1 MNSKEEF
8 ELELDSRLNEFYHLK
23 VVPLEK
29 EIIRLGGKLKPENDE
44 IDLKIER
51 FLPKNPF
58 KETRKNIHYWE
69 DENSDYYKFFKSLF
83 EECLEKEWIRIN
95 IPLYSYEDTFIYWMW
110 VFGCID
116 NFKKDLNITLNLN
129 SEKIV
134 SPIGWYWQNNL
145 CVYLL
150 DYLEKKGYITS
161 SKSNVLIWQ
170 HFLTNSTIDTIAK
183 TRYQNKSKNP
193 SKSSVIDNLIFELT
207 ARLD

>member
-1 MNSKEEF
+1 MFSKEDFEF
-8 ELELDSRLNEFYHLK
+8 ELESRLNEFYHLK
-23 VVPLEK
+23 IVPLEK

-44 IDLKIER
+44 IDLEIGR
-51 FLPKNPF
+51 FLPENPF
-58 KETRKNIHYWE
+58 KEKSKNIHYWE

-95 IPLYSYEDTFIYWMW
+95 PHLYSYEDTFIYWMW
-110 VFGCID
+110 VFSCID
-116 NFKKDLNITLNLN
+116 SYKKDLNITLNLN

-134 SPIGWYWQNNL
+134 SPIYWYWQNNL

-150 DYLEKKGYITS
+150 DYLEKKGYVS
-161 SKSNVLIWQ
+161 STRSNVLIWQ

-183 TRYQNKSKNP
+183 TRYQNKLKSP
-193 SKSSVIDNLIFELT
+193 SKSSVIDDLIFELT

>member
-1 MNSKEEF
+1 MFSKEDF
-8 ELELDSRLNEFYHLK
+8 ELELESRLNEFYHLK
-23 VVPLEK
+23 IVPLEK

-44 IDLKIER
+44 IDLEIGR

-58 KETRKNIHYWE
+58 KEKIKNIHYWE
-69 DENSDYYKFFKSLF
+69 DKNSDYYRFFKSLF
-83 EECLEKEWIRIN
+83 EECIEKEWIRIN
-95 IPLYSYEDTFIYWMW
+95 PHLYSYEDTFIYWMW

-116 NFKKDLNITLNLN
+116 NSKTDLNITLNLN

-134 SPIGWYWQNNL
+134 TPIGWYGQNNL

-150 DYLEKKGYITS
+150 DKLEKEGYITS
-161 SKSNVLIWQ
+161 SRPNVLTRQ
-170 HFLTNSTIDTIAK
+170 HFLTNSTISTIANTK
-183 TRYQNKSKNP
+183 SKNKSKSP